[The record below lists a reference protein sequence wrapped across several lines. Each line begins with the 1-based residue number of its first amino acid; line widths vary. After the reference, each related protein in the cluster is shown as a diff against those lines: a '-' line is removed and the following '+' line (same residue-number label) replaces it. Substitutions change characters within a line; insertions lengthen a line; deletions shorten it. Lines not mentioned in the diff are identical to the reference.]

1 MVEMRT
7 HYFQFQNFFKKDFF
21 KNSFY
26 SIQFICVLVPYHQIK
41 CKLNSKSQKSQN
53 IQIWRAAKIE
63 LKHLICYKQG
73 HSLENMYT
81 SVWSAHQV

>member
-1 MVEMRT
+1 MSLCLNRRLAWE
-7 HYFQFQNFFKKDFF
+7 
-21 KNSFY
+21 SLG
-26 SIQFICVLVPYHQIK
+26 IPYHQIK

-53 IQIWRAAKIE
+53 IKIWRAAKIE